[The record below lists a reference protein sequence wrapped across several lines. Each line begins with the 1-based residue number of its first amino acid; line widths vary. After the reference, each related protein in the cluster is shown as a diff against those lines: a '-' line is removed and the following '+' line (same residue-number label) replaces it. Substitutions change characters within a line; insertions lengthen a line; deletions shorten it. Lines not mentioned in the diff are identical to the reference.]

1 MELAKEIQFLAKRAV
16 IEYEQELD
24 GIVDSNCREKC
35 RIERT
40 LDGMLD
46 FGFDKD
52 MVELFRKL
60 CRYYYA
66 IDQNA
71 AAEYVLAYRDMWD
84 SREKKEWLK
93 GGIGHEKA
101 IEIDGVNYGNDNIFS

>member
-1 MELAKEIQFLAKRAV
+1 MELAKDIQILAKRAV
-16 IEYEQELD
+16 IEYECELNE
-24 GIVDSNCREKC
+24 IVDSNCREIH

-46 FGFDKD
+46 FCFDKN
-52 MVELFRKL
+52 MLELFRKL

-71 AAEYVLAYRDMWD
+71 AAEYVHIYRDMWD
-84 SREKKEWLK
+84 SQEKKGK
-93 GGIGHEKA
+93 
-101 IEIDGVNYGNDNIFS
+101 

>member
-1 MELAKEIQFLAKRAV
+1 MELAKELQLLTKRAV
-16 IEYEQELD
+16 IEYEREFNE
-24 GIVDSNCREKC
+24 IVDSNCREIH

-40 LDGMLD
+40 LDGILD

-84 SREKKEWLK
+84 SQEKKDK
-93 GGIGHEKA
+93 
-101 IEIDGVNYGNDNIFS
+101 

>member
-1 MELAKEIQFLAKRAV
+1 MRVGVNMIRKQNKGIMELAKEIQFLAKRAV
-16 IEYEQELD
+16 IEYERELD
-24 GIVDSNCREKC
+24 GIIDSNCREKR

-60 CRYYYA
+60 CRFYYDINEGAA
-66 IDQNA
+66 IR
-71 AAEYVLAYRDMWD
+71 YVQYYREMWD
-84 SREKKEWLK
+84 PEEKKEWLK
-93 GGIGHEKA
+93 G
-101 IEIDGVNYGNDNIFS
+101 

>member
-1 MELAKEIQFLAKRAV
+1 MELAKDLQMLSKKAV
-16 IEYEQELD
+16 IEYERELEE
-24 GIVDSNCREKC
+24 IVDSNCREIR

-52 MVELFRKL
+52 MVALFRKL

-71 AAEYVLAYRDMWD
+71 AAE
-84 SREKKEWLK
+84 
-93 GGIGHEKA
+93 
-101 IEIDGVNYGNDNIFS
+101 